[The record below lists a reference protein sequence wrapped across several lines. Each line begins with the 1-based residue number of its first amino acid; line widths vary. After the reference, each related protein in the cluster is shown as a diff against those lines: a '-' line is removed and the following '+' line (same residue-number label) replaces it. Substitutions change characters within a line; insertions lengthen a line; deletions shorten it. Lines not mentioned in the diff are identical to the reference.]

1 MPASDARN
9 DGPTVGLVLPGG
21 GARGAYGAGAL
32 SVLMPALQERVEV
45 FCGTSLGAI
54 NVATLAASA
63 HLPADEQA
71 GGLAQTWASMRKG
84 DVIAPLIGPSSGLA
98 LLRLAR

>member
-21 GARGAYGAGAL
+21 GARGAYEAGAL
-32 SVLMPALQERVEV
+32 SVLMPALQERGERVEV
-45 FCGTSLGAI
+45 FCGTSVGAI

-63 HLPADEQA
+63 HLPADERPA
-71 GGLAQTWASMRKG
+71 AWRRRGR
-84 DVIAPLIGPSSGLA
+84 PC
-98 LLRLAR
+98 ARAT